1 MGNAHSAA
9 HDAGHS
15 GQATGH
21 AVPFPVLVAVFAA
34 LLFLTF
40 LTVAATWVNLG
51 ELNLWVAL
59 GIATLKAALVALYFM
74 HLRYDHPF
82 NGLVFVAALTFLALF
97 LAMTL
102 LDSFEYQ
109 QNITNW

>member
-15 GQATGH
+15 GHATGH

-34 LLFLTF
+34 LLLLTF

-59 GIATLKAALVALYFM
+59 GIATFKAALVALYFM

-97 LAMTL
+97 LGMTM

>member
-1 MGNAHSAA
+1 MGNTHSAA
-9 HDAGHS
+9 HDASHP
-15 GQATGH
+15 GQGTVH
-21 AVPFPVLVAVFAA
+21 AVPFPILVAVFAA
-34 LLFLTF
+34 LLVLTF
-40 LTVAATWVNLG
+40 ATVAATWVNLG

-59 GIATLKAALVALYFM
+59 GIATFKAGLVALYFM

-82 NGLVFVAALTFLALF
+82 NGLVFVAALTVLSLF

-109 QNITNW
+109 SNIINW